1 MTHKYQEGDQVA
13 LLEDLTDYLPAGSL
27 GVIFCLYTTAP
38 PAYEVNFAATT
49 GQLVG
54 NVFYEDEIEAAAESR
69 LLVQREAVGANS

>member
-27 GVIFCLYTTAP
+27 RVIFCLYTTMP

-54 NVFYEDEIEAAAESR
+54 NVFYEDEIEAAQNTQP
-69 LLVQREAVGANS
+69 LVQREAVGANL